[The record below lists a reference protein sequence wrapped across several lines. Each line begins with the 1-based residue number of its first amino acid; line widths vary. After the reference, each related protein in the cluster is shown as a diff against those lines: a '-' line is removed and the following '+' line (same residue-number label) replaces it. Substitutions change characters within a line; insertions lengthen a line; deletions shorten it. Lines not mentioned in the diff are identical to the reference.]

1 MQYPFHEMVKSQCCV
16 ARFHIFFAKIGQ
28 IGPISHALRR
38 DIILYRIY
46 SIKHRD
52 IYMYYWRQYGL
63 ISSFRL
69 FSA

>member
-1 MQYPFHEMVKSQCCV
+1 MQLQV
-16 ARFHIFFAKIGQ
+16 
-28 IGPISHALRR
+28 RR
-38 DIILYRIY
+38 NMILYRIY

-63 ISSFRL
+63 IPSFSL